1 MVSWSLFLTCFCL
14 NVFFSPS
21 KSVLC
26 VCGFVIFFS
35 KDSENSL
42 IGNKLFSYAK
52 YKEER
57 NEISRI

>member
-1 MVSWSLFLTCFCL
+1 M

-35 KDSENSL
+35 EDSENSL
-42 IGNKLFSYAK
+42 IGNKLFSYVK